1 MACHAASFALPP
13 RARTDDE
20 VVAAGAKRGDHV
32 GDRRRIV
39 GAVAVHEDDNIG
51 VIGGL
56 RAGEAGAAIA
66 AAGFDRLR
74 AGAARLRDG
83 VVGAAAVGDDH
94 PVDDMARQVGND
106 GGDRFAFVERRN
118 DDGDAAGVG
127 RHRYRL
133 QRNPQPAHAPG
144 GLSDKS
150 ALRKSR

>member
-1 MACHAASFALPP
+1 M
-13 RARTDDE
+13 
-20 VVAAGAKRGDHV
+20 RGDHV

-39 GAVAVHEDDNIG
+39 GAVAVHEDDNVG
-51 VIGGL
+51 VIGRL
-56 RAGEAGAAIA
+56 RAGEAGAAVT
-66 AAGFDRLR
+66 AAGFERLR
-74 AGAARLRDG
+74 ACAARLRDG

-94 PVDDMARQVGND
+94 AVDDRTRQAGNH

-133 QRNPQPAHAPG
+133 QRKPQPAQAPG

>member
-1 MACHAASFALPP
+1 MLPRSRFAP

-20 VVAAGAKRGDHV
+20 VVAAGAQRGDHV

-39 GAVAVHEDDNIG
+39 GAVAVHEDDNVG
-51 VIGGL
+51 VVGRL
-56 RAGEAGAAIA
+56 CAGEAGAAVT

-83 VVGAAAVGDDH
+83 VVSAAAVGDDH
-94 PVDDMARQVGND
+94 AVDDSARQAGND
-106 GGDRFAFVERRN
+106 GGDQFAFVERRN
-118 DDGDAAGVG
+118 DDGDAAGLE
-127 RHRYRL
+127 RHDYRL
-133 QRNPQPAHAPG
+133 QRKPQLAQAPG